1 MSARL
6 AHAKEQ
12 LTRDR
17 THLSQSMWK
26 ERQEIPAVQICNY
39 MWGGGDSR
47 VQKRR
52 LLGKLSSS
60 EDGMG

>member
-39 MWGGGDSR
+39 MWGGGGQQGAEEEA
-47 VQKRR
+47 V
-52 LLGKLSSS
+52 GKTIEL
-60 EDGMG
+60 